1 MKRAEDCQRLLL
13 LLLFKITED
22 CQILSNIRYGKAE
35 DFQILSKLTDYCK
48 ILSKYYEIWEGRGLS
63 SVMQDYPRSDMKRP
77 EDCQILSKI
86 TEDCQ
91 MLFKIRYG
99 KAEDSAVIQDRI

>member
-1 MKRAEDCQRLLL
+1 MERAEDCQRLLL
-13 LLLFKITED
+13 LLLSKITED
-22 CQILSNIRYGKAE
+22 CQILSKIRYGKGE
-35 DFQILSKLTDYCK
+35 DFQILSK
-48 ILSKYYEIWEGRGLS
+48 II
-63 SVMQDYPRSDMKRP
+63 

-99 KAEDSAVIQDRI
+99 KAEDSAIIQDWIWKADD